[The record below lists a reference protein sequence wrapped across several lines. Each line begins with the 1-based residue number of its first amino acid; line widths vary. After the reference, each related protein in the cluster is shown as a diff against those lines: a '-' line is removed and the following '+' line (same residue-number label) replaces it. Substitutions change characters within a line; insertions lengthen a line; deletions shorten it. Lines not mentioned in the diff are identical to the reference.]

1 MILVGTD
8 MPTTRILLFAKAPIP
23 GQTKTRLIP
32 ALGAV
37 GAARLHAQLLRA
49 TMERLASGLHGPIDA
64 RLELWCA
71 PNTAHPLF
79 QELAA
84 THGIDLREQSDGD
97 LGDRLLA
104 GCRDALRRADG
115 VVLIGSDC
123 PGLGPAQLAQALA
136 ALQAPEVDAVLGP
149 ALDGGYVLL
158 GLRRAESALFTEMP
172 WGGDRVAEITRQRL
186 AALGWYWQELPALR
200 DVDRPE
206 DLDWLGAQAPWCKMS
221 SSTSLEPK

>member
-1 MILVGTD
+1 MS
-8 MPTTRILLFAKAPIP
+8 TTRILLFAKAPMP
-23 GQTKTRLIP
+23 GQTKTRLTP

-49 TMERLASGLHGPIDA
+49 TVDRLANGLHGQIEA

-71 PNTAHPLF
+71 PDTAHPLF

-84 THGIDLREQSDGD
+84 TYGIELRAQSDGD
-97 LGDRLLA
+97 LGDRLLS
-104 GCRDALRRADG
+104 GCRDALRRSDSA
-115 VVLIGSDC
+115 VLIGSDC
-123 PGLGPAQLAQALA
+123 PDLGPAQLAQAIA
-136 ALQAPEVDAVLGP
+136 ALQAPGVDAVLGP
-149 ALDGGYVLL
+149 ATDGGYVLI
-158 GLRRAESALFTEMP
+158 GLRRAESALFRQMP

-206 DLDWLGAQAPWCKMS
+206 DLDWLGVQAPWCKMS